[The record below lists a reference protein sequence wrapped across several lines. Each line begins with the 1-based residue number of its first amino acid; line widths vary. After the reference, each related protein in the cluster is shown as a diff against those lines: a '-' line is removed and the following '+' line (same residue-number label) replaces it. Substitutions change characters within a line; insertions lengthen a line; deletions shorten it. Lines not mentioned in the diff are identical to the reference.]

1 MTQFIAVG
9 ADGRVLYACG
19 RPDPA
24 DFVGPLPPP
33 PNEEDGIE
41 YFPWQQPLAFGSAP
55 SLTSVL
61 RWNGVAPAWVEN
73 DSTID
78 ACRQRRWALIKAAR
92 DAALAGGFTFGC
104 ARFDSDAVSIGR
116 ITGAAMLAMMAVAAG
131 EPYSVTWVL
140 ADNTTRTLDG
150 AGTMALGA
158 AAGLHVQRIV
168 DQGQA
173 LREQLDAATSHPA
186 IEAVVWPEAL

>member
-24 DFVGPLPPP
+24 DFVGPLPLP
-33 PNEEDGIE
+33 PNEEEGIE

-55 SLTSVL
+55 SPTSVL
-61 RWNGVAPAWVEN
+61 RWNGVAPAWVED
-73 DSTID
+73 DSTVD

-92 DAALAGGFTFGC
+92 DAALAGGLTFDGS
-104 ARFDSDAVSIGR
+104 RFDSDAVSIGR

-150 AGTMALGA
+150 PGTMALGA

-173 LREQLDAATSHPA
+173 LREQLDAGTSHTA
-186 IEAVVWPEAL
+186 IEAVIWQEAS

>member
-1 MTQFIAVG
+1 M
-9 ADGRVLYACG
+9 
-19 RPDPA
+19 
-24 DFVGPLPPP
+24 
-33 PNEEDGIE
+33 
-41 YFPWQQPLAFGSAP
+41 
-55 SLTSVL
+55 
-61 RWNGVAPAWVEN
+61 
-73 DSTID
+73 
-78 ACRQRRWALIKAAR
+78 
-92 DAALAGGFTFGC
+92 
-104 ARFDSDAVSIGR
+104 
-116 ITGAAMLAMMAVAAG
+116 
-131 EPYSVTWVL
+131 TWVL